1 MPDVAADHRIP
12 ILVPDLG
19 TEQETLRISA
29 WLVEPGQAIVVGE
42 RLVELLIP
50 GITYDISAAQNG
62 ELVSIV
68 RHVDAIVSTGDVIGW
83 LALDQS

>member
-1 MPDVAADHRIP
+1 MPDIAADHRIP

-29 WLVEPGQAIVVGE
+29 WLVEPGQAVVVGD

-50 GITYDISAAQNG
+50 GITYDISAPQNG

-83 LALDQS
+83 LEPDQG